1 MPASS
6 SGESGLNESEKV
18 ASLRALLIC
27 APPRINPAPYGAHL
41 ALCLTSSTAL
51 GRILRPMLERSMRP
65 MLTKFQLYLSL
76 ERLSSTLTLCAYS
89 LRLHVD
95 GKIWCAKLKVWSI
108 KIPDK
113 NHLLVTI
120 LASCRYKHVW
130 LNSNFPVYMLR
141 LSTMCALFL
150 DPHLAL
156 RRVIAHLWIDFYY
169 CADLRAGTQD

>member
-6 SGESGLNESEKV
+6 SGESGLNESKKV
-18 ASLRALLIC
+18 ASLRALLLC

-65 MLTKFQLYLSL
+65 MLTKFQLFLSL

-89 LRLHVD
+89 
-95 GKIWCAKLKVWSI
+95 
-108 KIPDK
+108 
-113 NHLLVTI
+113 
-120 LASCRYKHVW
+120 
-130 LNSNFPVYMLR
+130 LR

-156 RRVIAHLWIDFYY
+156 RRVIAHLLLCRFACWD
-169 CADLRAGTQD
+169 ARLTRAQNYQEAKLTMAQE

>member
-18 ASLRALLIC
+18 ASLRALLLC

-89 LRLHVD
+89 LRLLSALKHYVRALLGSTPCVTTCD
-95 GKIWCAKLKVWSI
+95 STSMDRLFIIVPICVLGRKIDSSAKLSRS
-108 KIPDK
+108 KIND
-113 NHLLVTI
+113 
-120 LASCRYKHVW
+120 
-130 LNSNFPVYMLR
+130 
-141 LSTMCALFL
+141 
-150 DPHLAL
+150 
-156 RRVIAHLWIDFYY
+156 
-169 CADLRAGTQD
+169 GTRMTKPGSSLGIESG